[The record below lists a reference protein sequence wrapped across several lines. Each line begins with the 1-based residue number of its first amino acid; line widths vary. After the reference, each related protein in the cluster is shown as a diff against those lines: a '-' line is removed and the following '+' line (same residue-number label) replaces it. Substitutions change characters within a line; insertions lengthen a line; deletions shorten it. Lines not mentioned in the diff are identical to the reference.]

1 MCLGTGVSNVA
12 VLSIIPTTPLLP
24 LHVTR
29 APTVTLPP
37 FFSPCCVHHRPGA
50 YSQSRS
56 LAYHNNGTLQ
66 YYALN
71 FGENDAALHGA
82 NILKQAAYLNDALR
96 KIHEV
101 HTAKANAAADS
112 DEKKKKKKK
121 KKGKKAPA
129 KLKVAVVGHSLGG
142 LVARVAV
149 LLENHP
155 RCLVNNLVML
165 NSPNVAPAY
174 AMDPSLLTL
183 MDATNQVRHVPSC
196 HVHTRHTQVAHL

>member
-1 MCLGTGVSNVA
+1 L
-12 VLSIIPTTPLLP
+12 
-24 LHVTR
+24 R
-29 APTVTLPP
+29 ANRRRRRL
-37 FFSPCCVHHRPGA
+37 PGA

-82 NILKQAAYLNDALR
+82 NILKQAVYLNDALR

-101 HTAKANAAADS
+101 HTAMATTALSRD
-112 DEKKKKKKK
+112 KKNKKNKKN
-121 KKGKKAPA
+121 KKASA
-129 KLKVAVVGHSLGG
+129 RLKVAVVGHSLGG

-165 NSPNVAPAY
+165 STPNVAPAH
-174 AMDPSLLTL
+174 AMDPSLSTL
-183 MDATNQVRHVPSC
+183 MDITNQVRHATPC
-196 HVHTRHTQVAHL
+196 AKPFITGLHIPHNILW